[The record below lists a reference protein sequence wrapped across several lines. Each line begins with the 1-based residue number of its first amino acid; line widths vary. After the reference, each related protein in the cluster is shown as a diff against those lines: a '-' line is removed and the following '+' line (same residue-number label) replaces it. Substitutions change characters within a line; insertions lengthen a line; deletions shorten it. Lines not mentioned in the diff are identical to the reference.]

1 MNIYTTLDQLLGL
14 LEQQSGHYRSL
25 LVFMEHEK
33 NAALSSDLNAL
44 NEVGVEK
51 EKILVE
57 CQDLEEKRLQ
67 LVTDLAKSLGYAGGE
82 LNLKMISQLVAEPY
96 AGRFRRTSTE
106 LLTVL
111 SQLQEANQRNKQ
123 LFMHSLDLLRGSFN
137 LLSELQASNTIY
149 YRTGNIQNCKSTGK
163 CVCSNI

>member
-1 MNIYTTLDQLLGL
+1 MNIYSTLEQLLGL
-14 LEQQSGHYRSL
+14 LKQQSDHYRSM

-57 CQDLEEKRLQ
+57 CQRLEEKRRQ
-67 LVTDLAKSLGYAGGE
+67 LVTDLAKLLGYSGGM

-96 AGRFRRTSTE
+96 ADRFRRTSTE
-106 LLTVL
+106 FLTVL

-123 LFMHSLDLLRGSFN
+123 FFEHSLDLLRSSFN
-137 LLSELQASNTIY
+137 LLSELQTSSTIY
-149 YRTGNIQNCKSTGK
+149 YRTGNIRHSKSTGK
-163 CVCSNI
+163 CVCSDI